1 MVGEAKI
8 ILWDEGSVAIP
19 VSLRD
24 SLTVTAGTISEEEVA
39 EVVMEYLVLAGDE
52 EISAAE
58 EIVIA

>member
-8 ILWDEGSVAIP
+8 WDEGSVVIP

-24 SLTVTAGTISEEEVA
+24 SLTVTAGTISEDKVV
-39 EVVMEYLVLAGDE
+39 EVVMEYSVLAGDE
-52 EISAAE
+52 EIAAAE